1 MEIVFVFAAALVF
14 LHLTNIW
21 KSFAIPSCSLR
32 PSRVPAILHSVLLL
46 VCTVILIFVLTQ
58 WADREVRS
66 DATWIFFYL
75 AFSLALILAAQEIF
89 ALLGV
94 SWRDD
99 FVERRNVSAAIA
111 VVGFTLGVTFCVA
124 GANIGNG
131 PGWWVVLVCAVLSIG
146 ALLGAWMTLNW
157 IARVAETITIE
168 RDVDAGIR
176 VGGFLVTGGIIFGIS
191 VSGDWQSVEVT
202 VADFIRS
209 AWPVAVLLIA
219 VSIYERALQR
229 RSLSKREPGIG
240 ISIAIAAA
248 MIAAAAAHAK
258 HAGVR

>member
-1 MEIVFVFAAALVF
+1 MEIVFVFAAALAF

-21 KSFAIPSCSLR
+21 KSFAIPSRSLR
-32 PSRVPAILHSVLLL
+32 PSRVPAILHSALLL
-46 VCTVILIFVLTQ
+46 VCTAILIFVLAH
-58 WADREVRS
+58 WADQEVRS
-66 DATWIFFYL
+66 DVTWTIFYL

-89 ALLGV
+89 ALLGI

-99 FVERRNVSAAIA
+99 FVERRNAGAAIA
-111 VVGFTLGVTFCVA
+111 VVGFTLGATFCVA

-131 PGWWVVLVCAVLSIG
+131 PGWWVVLICAVLSTG
-146 ALLGAWMTLNW
+146 TLLGAWIILNRM
-157 IARVAETITIE
+157 ANLADAITIE

-176 VGGFLVTGGIIFGIS
+176 LGGFLVAAGITFGIS
-191 VSGDWQSVEVT
+191 VSGDWQSVEAT

-209 AWPVAVLLIA
+209 AWPVAVLLS
-219 VSIYERALQR
+219 VFSIYERAVQR
-229 RSLSKREPGIG
+229 RSLSKREPGIR

-258 HAGVR
+258 RVGVR